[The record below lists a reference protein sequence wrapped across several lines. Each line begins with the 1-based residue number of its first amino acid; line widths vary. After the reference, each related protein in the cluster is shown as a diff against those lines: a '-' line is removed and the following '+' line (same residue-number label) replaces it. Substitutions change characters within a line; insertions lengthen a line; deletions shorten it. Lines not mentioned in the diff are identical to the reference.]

1 MADIPRDDSQEEKN
15 DKREFI
21 RETIVKQE
29 KPRRRGR
36 ALLWTLALAL
46 VFGGTSS
53 LAFVVSQPFWEGRFG
68 ETEPQEDISLARD
81 DTSAAPADTDA
92 AEESSEETTQS
103 NLVTVDR
110 DELESLVAEAV
121 ERSSSDLSDVTS
133 IFTSLNSMIAE
144 ANKSL
149 VVITVSTTDLDWFDN
164 EISSDHQG
172 CGMIAAITGQEV
184 LILTDSQLV
193 SGQATIHVS
202 FGNHGEA
209 YGSCKQTDSTTGM
222 AVVSV
227 PVSSLDSSTLSYVQA
242 ITLGNSYLTT
252 QGTPVVAMGSP
263 LGTIRSIGFG
273 MISYVNSNVQ
283 EEDSQVRLLCT
294 DITGVSSASGFLLN
308 LNGEV
313 VGWITTR
320 YSSSERA
327 NVIRALSISELK
339 GKIEKLFNGEAIA
352 SLGIK
357 GQTVTTEIAAE
368 RQIPQGVYIT
378 QSVSG
383 KPAYQAGIQ
392 SGDILTALDGVAVTS
407 LEQLQTRMESF
418 SATAQIQVTVQ
429 RSGRDGYEELN
440 FTVQLVA
447 R

>member
-202 FGNHGEA
+202 FGNHGGGIRILQADGQHHRHGGGLRAGEQLGQQHSQLCA
-209 YGSCKQTDSTTGM
+209 GHYPGQFLPDHPGNPGGGHGQPTGDHTLHRLWNDFVCEQQCAGGGQPGAAALYGHHRC
-222 AVVSV
+222 
-227 PVSSLDSSTLSYVQA
+227 LFCLRLSA
-242 ITLGNSYLTT
+242 
-252 QGTPVVAMGSP
+252 
-263 LGTIRSIGFG
+263 
-273 MISYVNSNVQ
+273 
-283 EEDSQVRLLCT
+283 E
-294 DITGVSSASGFLLN
+294 
-308 LNGEV
+308 
-313 VGWITTR
+313 
-320 YSSSERA
+320 SER
-327 NVIRALSISELK
+327 
-339 GKIEKLFNGEAIA
+339 
-352 SLGIK
+352 
-357 GQTVTTEIAAE
+357 
-368 RQIPQGVYIT
+368 
-378 QSVSG
+378 
-383 KPAYQAGIQ
+383 
-392 SGDILTALDGVAVTS
+392 
-407 LEQLQTRMESF
+407 
-418 SATAQIQVTVQ
+418 
-429 RSGRDGYEELN
+429 
-440 FTVQLVA
+440 
-447 R
+447 